1 MQSRDNYD
9 LKDVKLPRLSG
20 TVLRLFANLIET
32 PLIRSPVINRL
43 LNEAGITKLRELTI
57 EEDPTPRPNAS
68 SPLYSFESL
77 SSKKSHALIAEL
89 LGSITEEQRNIPFT
103 TVLDYQKAYRSG
115 SITPE
120 EVALRVLESIA
131 DSDTGATP
139 LRAFISC
146 KRDDVLDQAIASA
159 NRIREGKPLSV
170 LDGVPV
176 AIKDE
181 IDQTPYGTTLG
192 TSFLGKNPSSQDA
205 TVVARMRAA
214 GALLIGKTGM
224 HEIGIGVTGLNPHHG
239 TTRNP
244 YNLDHYTGGSSS
256 GSAAAVAAGFCPIAI
271 GADGGGSIRI
281 PAALCGIIG
290 LKATY
295 GRISVCGAAPLDWSV
310 GHLGPLA
317 AGAIDLA
324 IAYATIAGPDP
335 KDPLSFHQPPVSLE
349 RFQSPDLEGI
359 TLGVYS
365 PWFEHS
371 ASPVLEACNGML
383 ETLKSLGAKVR
394 EIEIPDLDTL
404 RIAHLVTISSE
415 MAACMERYYRS
426 HRRDFGLD
434 VRTNL
439 ALARSF
445 KASDYIQAQRIRT
458 KILADF
464 ARVLE
469 KVDLIVTPS
478 TGRTA
483 PPIPLNALPNGES
496 DLSTTTEL
504 MRFAAAANFT
514 GLPAITF
521 PAGYDKQGLPIG
533 FQVIGKP
540 WREDILLRL
549 ANAAEKN
556 TEHRVPHGYYRI
568 LRDPGQ
574 QNQPAE

>member
-1 MQSRDNYD
+1 MQSRGKYD

-20 TVLRLFANLIET
+20 TVLRLFTNLIET

-43 LNEAGITKLRELTI
+43 LNEAGITKLRKLII
-57 EEDPTPRPNAS
+57 EEAPTPRPNS
-68 SPLYSFESL
+68 PSPLYSFESL
-77 SSKKSHALIAEL
+77 PSKKNHALIAEL
-89 LGSITEEQRNIPFT
+89 LDSTTEKQRNIPFT
-103 TVLDYQKAYRSG
+103 TVMDYQKAYSSG
-115 SITPE
+115 QISPE
-120 EVALRVLESIA
+120 EVAVRLLESIA
-131 DSDTGATP
+131 DSDTGPTP

-146 KRDDVLDQAIASA
+146 KREDVLDQAMASA

-170 LDGVPV
+170 LEGVPV

-192 TSFLGKNPSSQDA
+192 TSFLGKKPPSHDA

-256 GSAAAVAAGFCPIAI
+256 GSAAAVAAGFCPIAL

-295 GRISVCGAAPLDWSV
+295 GRISVYGAAPLDWSV

-317 AGAIDLA
+317 AGAVDLA
-324 IAYATIAGPDP
+324 IAYSTIAGPDP

-349 RFQSPDLEGI
+349 RFQSPDLEGL
-359 TLGVYS
+359 TLGVYP
-365 PWFEHS
+365 PWFDHS
-371 ASPVLEACNGML
+371 ASTVLEACKGML

-394 EIEIPDLDTL
+394 EIEIPELDTL

-415 MAACMERYYRS
+415 MAACMERYHRS
-426 HRRDFGLD
+426 HRRHFGLD

-445 KASDYIQAQRIRT
+445 KAFDYIQAQRIRT
-458 KILADF
+458 RTLADF
-464 ARVLE
+464 GRVLE

-483 PPIPLNALPNGES
+483 PPIPTDALPDGES

-504 MRFAAAANFT
+504 MRFAVAANFT

-533 FQVIGKP
+533 FQAIAKP

-574 QNQPAE
+574 QNQHVE